1 MLDQQTFQR
10 SGLPDP
16 LKCNTDNIIRE
27 NNTSDESSS
36 TADQIKTDMYDSQ
49 QFWNNNT
56 LDDVAQVFQSLA
68 ISTNADV
75 ASNQSSSSAYSSSY
89 SSPTSTSYGQGL
101 GNMQNNSMQNNT
113 MQNNTMQN
121 NSMQNNTM
129 QNNSMQNN
137 SMQNNSMQ
145 NSSMQN
151 NAISQ
156 LNNLPNQSRLNE
168 WVSNP
173 AINASSWATQNLS
186 SPAINP
192 PISRPIFNNGPSGPT
207 PMAAF
212 GNPNGWGTN
221 NLAASQLA
229 MNSNLQTY
237 LMRSAFKNMSSSGGG
252 GRRGNSSFG
261 GRDSSVIPSKVR
273 DYNCCFN
280 LFRFQY
286 FFLEL
291 SFFNKLGSKLKAT
304 PAISLTLVQRRVIS
318 L

>member
-16 LKCNTDNIIRE
+16 LKCSNLSNDNLIRE

-36 TADQIKTDMYDSQ
+36 TADQIKTDIYDSQ

-56 LDDVAQVFQSLA
+56 CSLDVAQVFQSLA

-89 SSPTSTSYGQGL
+89 SSPTSTSYGPGM
-101 GNMQNNSMQNNT
+101 GNSMQNSAMQNSSMQNNS
-113 MQNNTMQN
+113 MQN

-137 SMQNNSMQ
+137 SMQNNTMQ
-145 NSSMQN
+145 NNTLQNNSMQN

-156 LNNLPNQSRLNE
+156 LQNLPNQSRLNE

-212 GNPNGWGTN
+212 GNPSGWGN
-221 NLAASQLA
+221 NNMAATQLA

-252 GRRGNSSFG
+252 RRGNSSFG

-273 DYNCCFN
+273 IY
-280 LFRFQY
+280 
-286 FFLEL
+286 L
-291 SFFNKLGSKLKAT
+291 S
-304 PAISLTLVQRRVIS
+304 
-318 L
+318 